1 MKRNIVIMLVVFFS
15 CGISVAQDV
24 KKDSLTISGTVDKIY
39 SWVLRELNNVQIQ
52 GSHPAAQEV
61 RQRWNQVVNHLMNN
75 KSHMAEDVKNLLV
88 SPSGKPIDLDL
99 LKEIIKVNEQ
109 DSVKNIE
116 LNMDVF
122 FNEIKAASEK
132 VKDAAI
138 KMATK
143 K

>member
-1 MKRNIVIMLVVFFS
+1 
-15 CGISVAQDV
+15 
-24 KKDSLTISGTVDKIY
+24 
-39 SWVLRELNNVQIQ
+39 
-52 GSHPAAQEV
+52 
-61 RQRWNQVVNHLMNN
+61 
-75 KSHMAEDVKNLLV
+75 MAEDVKNLLV

-99 LKEIIKVNEQ
+99 LKEIIKVSEQ